1 MRSFDILQSTRRLH
15 KWGADEFNQGW
26 KTNMKTKLQSI
37 VLVLIGFVLGCNEFI
52 IVGILSDVSRGFN
65 VSTSQAGFLVTL
77 FALVYAFSTPIVNTI
92 ISQFNRFKVLVI
104 LMGIFIAG
112 NTYTALAPSFNQLIA
127 SRVITALTAG
137 PIISLAMSFATVI
150 VSIQKRPMLVSWIFS
165 GFSIASVV
173 GVPVGTLIANSTNW
187 RYSFLLITIIGLACL
202 AAVVWLLPKHIKQT
216 KSSLM
221 GQLAIVRDR
230 RVIIGSALVMCNL
243 AGTYVVYTYLQPI
256 LTEMMKFSVASLG
269 LLLAV
274 YGVASIFS
282 NQFSGFLA
290 SHGSLT
296 RMPWVYIVQSVVFL
310 MMPFFIH
317 SQTLGFPLLLIMGM
331 AMYLLNAPIQIHFMQ
346 IAESDYP
353 QSMVLAS
360 SFNSIFSNLGISVGS
375 AVGSAILSTGGLSA
389 LGIGA
394 AVFAVASFGLVT
406 YLVKITH
413 HFIKTVKN
421 KVA

>member
-1 MRSFDILQSTRRLH
+1 
-15 KWGADEFNQGW
+15 
-26 KTNMKTKLQSI
+26 MKTKFQSI

-52 IVGILSDVSRGFN
+52 IVGILSDVSRTFS

-77 FALVYAFSTPIVNTI
+77 FALIYAFSTPVVNTI
-92 ISQFNRFKVLVI
+92 ISQFNRFKVLVVLI
-104 LMGIFIAG
+104 VIFIVG
-112 NTYTALAPSFNQLIA
+112 NTYTALAPSFNQLII
-127 SRVITALTAG
+127 SRVLTALTAG

-150 VSIQKRPMLVSWIFS
+150 VSIEKRPMLVSWIFS

-173 GVPVGTLIANSTNW
+173 GVPVGTLIANTTSW
-187 RYSFLLITIIGLACL
+187 RYSFILITVIGIACL
-202 AAVVWLLPKHIKQT
+202 AAVIWLLPKHIRQT

-221 GQLAIVRDR
+221 RQLAIVRDR
-230 RVIIGSALVMCNL
+230 RVIIGAALVMCNL

-269 LLLAV
+269 LILAI

-290 SHGSLT
+290 SHGSLS
-296 RMPWVYIVQSVVFL
+296 RMPLVYVIQSLVFL
-310 MMPFFIH
+310 TMPFLIH
-317 SQTLGFPLLLIMGM
+317 SQLLGFPLLLIMGM

-375 AVGSAILSTGGLSA
+375 AVGSAFLLTAGLSS

-394 AVFAVASFGLVT
+394 AVFAIASLGLVT
-406 YLVKITH
+406 YLVRITH
-413 HFIKTVKN
+413 RFSKAAKN
-421 KVA
+421 DVV